1 MIGTSVTMSRVSSED
16 DDAATDGVGVRDT
29 YDLPSGSLDAEGPR
43 GPTLDRGVSVT
54 KIFAGVKP
62 REPGLLLAHR
72 SGPSG
77 FSGHE
82 PLHAGNF
89 RRAHVPVLAFPHP
102 DDREGSPDGREVE
115 VAKK

>member
-16 DDAATDGVGVRDT
+16 DDAATDGVGVRHT
-29 YDLPSGSLDAEGPR
+29 YDLSGSLDAEGPR
-43 GPTLDRGVSVT
+43 GPALDRGVSVT
-54 KIFAGVKP
+54 KIFARVKL

-72 SGPSG
+72 SRPPG

-82 PLHAGNF
+82 PLHAGYF
-89 RRAHVPVLAFPHP
+89 RGAHVRVLAFPHP